1 MNRIAATGVLIG
13 CLLATGCAQAALKGS
28 GDVVKVAPA
37 AAAVAAAPGQRVQF
51 AVELDIAKPWH
62 LYAHGDTNFIGV
74 DLDGAETFPLA
85 ELKAE
90 YPAGKAKEFF
100 GDMVMMIEG
109 RQTIKAS
116 ALVPASLT
124 KGRHDLP
131 LLVMVQACD
140 DKTCLAPARVPV
152 SVTLE
157 VK

>member
-1 MNRIAATGVLIG
+1 MNKIAAMSVLVG

-28 GDVVKVAPA
+28 ADVVKVAPA
-37 AAAVAAAPGQRVQF
+37 AAVVVGAPGQRVQF

-74 DLDGAETFPLA
+74 DLGGAEAFPLA
-85 ELKAE
+85 ELRAD

-116 ALVPASLT
+116 ALVPLT
-124 KGRHDLP
+124 LARGRHDLP

-140 DKTCLAPARVPV
+140 DKICLAPARLPV
-152 SVTLE
+152 SLTLE